1 METAQQTIDKG
12 FVISNQILNISD
24 YEDSDIIYPESDGEP
39 MGETG
44 FHVRA
49 SMYLYGALSQYFI
62 DRKDIYVAA
71 NMFLYYEKGNPRAN
85 KVPDVMVIKGV
96 DNYERRTFKIWEENA
111 IPCVIFEIT
120 SKSTAIEDLMNK
132 SKLYESLRVSE
143 YFLFDPLGEYLESA
157 LIGFRLKNNVYLPIN
172 LDSNG
177 RLFSKELG
185 VFLTIESN
193 ILRIIDAKTNNLIPS
208 LNEAIMLIGQEAQ
221 RAEQETKRAE
231 QETKR
236 AEQEAKRAEQ
246 EAQRAKQEAQRADA
260 AEAETKRLEAIINQL
275 KNQ

>member
-71 NMFLYYEKGNPRAN
+71 NMFLYYEKRNPRAN

-231 QETKR
+231 QEAQR
-236 AEQEAKRAEQ
+236 AEQEAQRAEQ